1 MNSCHDV
8 VSVIGEEALRPIRE
22 CYSIP
27 EEYVLWAPSA
37 EQQPYSAGSFEIS
50 ISMDALEVDL
60 CFPLHPTIVS
70 GALTNNK
77 GWKAR
82 YFFIGSLSWGFIVE
96 WSVHPISNIPPLL
109 SEEEFVMVNRL
120 KGILLL
126 SRVTQDMTEMWLVE
140 AGLSPASRGI
150 SAFDAL
156 SHICRLV

>member
-37 EQQPYSAGSFEIS
+37 EQ
-50 ISMDALEVDL
+50 
-60 CFPLHPTIVS
+60 
-70 GALTNNK
+70 TNNK